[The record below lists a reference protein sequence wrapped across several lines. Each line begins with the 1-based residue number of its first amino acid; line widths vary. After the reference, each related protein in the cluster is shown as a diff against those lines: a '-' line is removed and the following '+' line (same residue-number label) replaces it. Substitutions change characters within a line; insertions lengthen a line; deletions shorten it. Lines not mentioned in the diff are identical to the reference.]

1 MRLVYFVRAAD
12 GTGPIKI
19 GCSVYPQARAKQI
32 GCDMRRPMALLVGAP
47 GTFQDERLLHQ
58 QFSDSRE
65 MPTNLPDR
73 PYPIGG
79 INEWFSATEELLAL
93 VEQVKATGVIPLP
106 KGPFRED
113 VMARRYRAGK
123 TLQQIGDEFGLSR
136 ERVRQI
142 LRQHGVPSL
151 GHRPKPPSPWLVEW
165 RKRQAVALGIAA

>member
-1 MRLVYFVRAAD
+1 MTLVYFARAAD

-19 GCSVYPQARAKQI
+19 GCSAYPRDRAKQI
-32 GCDMRRPMALLVGAP
+32 GFDMKRRMALLVEAP
-47 GTFQDERLLHQ
+47 GTFEDERRLHQ
-58 QFSDSRE
+58 QFDSIRE

-79 INEWFSATEELLAL
+79 IKEWFSATDELLAL
-93 VEQVKATGVIPLP
+93 VEQVKATGIIPPP
-106 KGPFRED
+106 KGPPREV

-136 ERVRQI
+136 ERVRQL

-151 GHRPKPPSPWLVEW
+151 GHRPKPPSPWMLEW
-165 RKRQAVALGIAA
+165 RKRQAARRGQAA